1 MKIKLNCI
9 LIIDDDEP
17 TNFISRILIEDYGCA
32 ENIIIK
38 QSSAEALKYLAKCAH
53 SDPVNDFNQ
62 CPQLILLDINMPAM
76 NGWEFLE
83 QYEKFDKT
91 FKDKIVVEMLTT
103 STNPDDRLK
112 AEKIETVA
120 GFETKPL
127 TTGKLDLM
135 LKQHFMSNF

>member
-17 TNFISRILIEDYGCA
+17 TNFISRILIEDFDCA
-32 ENIIIK
+32 ENIKII
-38 QSSAEALKYLAKCAH
+38 QSSAEALKYLAQCEH
-53 SDPVNDFNQ
+53 SNPVNNFNQ

-103 STNPDDRLK
+103 SMNPDDRLK
-112 AEKIETVA
+112 AEKIKTVA
-120 GFETKPL
+120 GFEIKPL
-127 TTGKLDLM
+127 TTRKLDLM
-135 LKQHFMSNF
+135 LKQHFASNF